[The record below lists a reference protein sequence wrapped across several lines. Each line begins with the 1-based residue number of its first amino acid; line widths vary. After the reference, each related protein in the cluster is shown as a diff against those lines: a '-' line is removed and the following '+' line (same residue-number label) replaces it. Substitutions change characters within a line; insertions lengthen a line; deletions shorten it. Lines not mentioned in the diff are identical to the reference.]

1 MNLQDVKSSILI
13 LTAYECC
20 YEGWKMRVDGSKN
33 KWLETASWSDTH
45 RLSETSTVQISCR
58 RIGERLVKLVGTHS
72 PRYVKFICIYFVDS
86 SLHPLS
92 FFLSFLAF
100 RLLLAAF
107 ARFSLQW
114 PTAAGTTTS
123 VPLTLGLWAYGHIG
137 GDIWLNYFLN

>member
-45 RLSETSTVQISCR
+45 RLSETSTVRISCR
-58 RIGERLVKLVGTHS
+58 RIGVRLVKLVGTHS

-92 FFLSFLAF
+92 FFLSWLFGFYLL
-100 RLLLAAF
+100 LLLALAF
-107 ARFSLQW
+107 NGPSLPVPPRQFPLRLDYG
-114 PTAAGTTTS
+114 PTA
-123 VPLTLGLWAYGHIG
+123 TLGERY
-137 GDIWLNYFLN
+137 D